1 MQAEGTR
8 STGTTLP
15 ALAIVGAL
23 LAGIAVL
30 PRILARHDAV
40 AAGRP
45 APDFTLDLVV
55 NGPPAPGGAASR
67 FFRLG
72 DVRGRAVLLDFWATW
87 CGPCRAQAPI
97 VEQLA
102 RRWRDRGVV
111 VLGIDTDAANEGD
124 PRAFAIDNGLSYPI
138 VRDTTGAVARAYDV
152 DSLPTLVVVSTEGKI
167 VAVRSGITGGGE
179 IERLL
184 RRAMGR

>member
-1 MQAEGTR
+1 MQVEDTR

-15 ALAIVGAL
+15 ALGIVCAL

-30 PRILARHDAV
+30 PRVFTRHEAV

-45 APDFTLDLVV
+45 APDFALDLVA
-55 NGPPAPGGAASR
+55 NGPSALGGAPAKSL
-67 FFRLG
+67 RLS
-72 DVRGRAVLLDFWATW
+72 DQRGHAVLLDFWATW

-97 VEQLA
+97 VEQAA

-111 VLGIDTDAANEGD
+111 VLGIDMDSASEGD
-124 PRAFAIDNGLSYPI
+124 PRAFAVDNGLSYPI
-138 VRDTTGAVARAYDV
+138 LRDITGATARAYDV
-152 DSLPTLVVVSTEGKI
+152 DSLPTMVVVSTEGKI
-167 VAVRSGITGGGE
+167 VAVRSGITDGGE

-184 RRAMGR
+184 RRAIGR